1 MTRRDVAMGFGA
13 ALASVAGPAFAESLD
28 EKNRAKAK
36 EQMDEVAR
44 IQAESQNAAKD
55 RAALTGF
62 PEGYFNP
69 NAIRSTSNQM
79 STARTAS
86 DPNGCSP
93 ECRERRLK
101 KYGY

>member
-13 ALASVAGPAFAESLD
+13 ALASVAGPAFAESAKTRE
-28 EKNRAKAK
+28 EKTQA
-36 EQMDEVAR
+36 QMEEVAR
-44 IQAESQNAAKD
+44 IAKGASDAEKD
-55 RAALTGF
+55 RLSLTGF
-62 PEGYFNP
+62 TYYNP
-69 NAIRSTSNQM
+69 NAIKSTSNQM